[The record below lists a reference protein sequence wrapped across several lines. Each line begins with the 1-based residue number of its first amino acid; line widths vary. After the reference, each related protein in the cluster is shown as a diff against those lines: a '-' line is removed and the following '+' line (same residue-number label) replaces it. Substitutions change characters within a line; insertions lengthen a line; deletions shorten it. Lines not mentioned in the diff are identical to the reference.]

1 MGASLL
7 LAVLVETVGPALR
20 DPLPGPD
27 VVRVF
32 GEPVH
37 QLLHLAL
44 LSEQLPVSEES
55 IFHYCNNLL
64 SQGSG
69 QWVALVLKL

>member
-37 QLLHLAL
+37 QLLHLRG
-44 LSEQLPVSEES
+44 QLDGAQIEGRGFVSVRLE
-55 IFHYCNNLL
+55 
-64 SQGSG
+64 
-69 QWVALVLKL
+69 VRLVGKPD